1 MVCSSVN
8 LDSGVENIALEGDF
22 IKHNLIKIHLDE
34 IVKYFSLDSSKNTLS
49 LLILSKLKIALFNT
63 KHTFREM

>member
-34 IVKYFSLDSSKNTLS
+34 IVKYFSLDSSKTLYPCS
-49 LLILSKLKIALFNT
+49 YCQNSK
-63 KHTFREM
+63 